1 MDASGRS
8 ESRIMVEAPPES
20 FESGA
25 FPGSRW
31 FPSTG
36 SRFNAAKR
44 LVARQIRRAAISN
57 SFNLRWAPRRDPE
70 SDEEEERGSQR
81 SPKVALFVLS
91 FPKTRTHSLSLS
103 RCLSLAAIHFSPI
116 SIVLLGISG
125 SLNIL
130 GSIRIFWVFSIF
142 SLFWDFSWLVRVE
155 NCSVGRRQRFT

>member
-1 MDASGRS
+1 
-8 ESRIMVEAPPES
+8 MVEAPPES

-103 RCLSLAAIHFSPI
+103 LAVSYWLLSIFLPFLLCFLESLA
-116 SIVLLGISG
+116 L
-125 SLNIL
+125 
-130 GSIRIFWVFSIF
+130 
-142 SLFWDFSWLVRVE
+142 
-155 NCSVGRRQRFT
+155 